1 MIFKQQNQ
9 TGQEENIEKIEYWT
23 WTLTII
29 IMLEN
34 MFNIQQVQAS
44 LSDPGIGILKNEI
57 NKT

>member
-1 MIFKQQNQ
+1 
-9 TGQEENIEKIEYWT
+9 
-23 WTLTII
+23 
-29 IMLEN
+29 MLEN